1 MIKQFNTQASA
12 TTLRRQG
19 GATLIEL
26 MIALLLGLVV
36 VAAASGLFLTNK
48 RVYASTETLNRIQ
61 ENGRVAFELMS
72 RDVREAGANPCGAN
86 STIVSQLTTGDNGW
100 WLQFGGG
107 LMGYESGTAAP
118 GTARAAGTDAID
130 LHLGGGGDISVITH
144 DNPSANLIVT
154 DATGISNNDILM
166 VCNTE
171 FSMIFIATGVNSAG
185 GAVGIQHNGGNT
197 GTGVDNCGQE
207 FQFERNCSSGAS
219 GSKGYCF
226 IVPPGSSVNPNCDR
240 HRSDPAKVVKIQSYR
255 WYVADN
261 GRGGRSLY
269 RATLVNNTA
278 TNTPSTVETVE
289 ISEGISDLQ
298 LQYRSPAAGGWQD
311 ASAVGD
317 WSVVNAV
324 RVTFTSQGV
333 EGALSGRYLEGTDG
347 NVMSRDT
354 THVVAIRNREGVL

>member
-1 MIKQFNTQASA
+1 MSDYPAFQRCGAA
-12 TTLRRQG
+12 RRQE

-61 ENGRVAFELMS
+61 ENSRVSFEIMS
-72 RDVREAGANPCGAN
+72 RDIREAGGNPCGAN
-86 STIVSQLTTGDNGW
+86 SQIISQLTTGDNAW
-100 WLQFGGG
+100 WDQFGDG
-107 LMGYESGTAAP
+107 MRGYEAGTAAP
-118 GTARAAGTDAID
+118 GTTRAAGTDAID
-130 LHLGGGGDISVITH
+130 LHMGGGGNISVVTH

-171 FSMIFIATGVNSAG
+171 FSMVFIATGVNSAG
-185 GAVGIQHNGGNT
+185 GSVGIQHNGGNT

-207 FQFERNCSSGAS
+207 FQFVRNCSSGAS
-219 GSKGYCF
+219 GTNGYCF
-226 IVPPGSSVNPNCDR
+226 IVPPGSSVNPNCTKYA
-240 HRSDPAKVVKIQSYR
+240 SNPAKVVKIESFR

-278 TNTPSTVETVE
+278 TNIPSVIDTVE
-289 ISEGISDLQ
+289 IAEGINDLQ
-298 LQYRSPAAGGWQD
+298 LEYRSPVTAGAWRS
-311 ASAVGD
+311 ASAIGD

-324 RVTFTSQGV
+324 RVTFTAQGAAGAV
-333 EGALSGRYLEGTDG
+333 EGRYLQGTDG
-347 NVMSRDT
+347 TVLNRDT
-354 THVVAIRNREGVL
+354 VHVVAIRNREGVL

>member
-1 MIKQFNTQASA
+1 MGKHSA
-12 TTLRRQG
+12 FQRPGAARRQG

-61 ENGRVAFELMS
+61 ENGRVSFELMS
-72 RDVREAGANPCGAN
+72 RDIREAGGNPCGAN
-86 STIVSQLTTGDNGW
+86 SQIVSQLTTGDNVW
-100 WLQFGGG
+100 WGEFGNGIR
-107 LMGYESGTAAP
+107 GYEAGTAAP
-118 GTARAAGTDAID
+118 GTTRAAGTDAID
-130 LHLGGGGDISVITH
+130 LHLGGGEGISVITH

-154 DATGISNNDILM
+154 NATGISNNDILM
-166 VCNTE
+166 VCNTQY
-171 FSMIFIATGVNSAG
+171 SMIFMATGVSSAG

-207 FQFERNCSSGAS
+207 FQFERNCSAGAS
-219 GSKGYCF
+219 GNFGYCF
-226 IVPPGSSVNPNCDR
+226 IVPPGTSVNPNCDK
-240 HRSDPAKVVKIQSYR
+240 HSSNPAQVVKVQSYR

-269 RATLVNNTA
+269 RATLVANTGAAVPTA
-278 TNTPSTVETVE
+278 TETVE
-289 ISEGISDLQ
+289 IAEGIRDLQ
-298 LQYRSPAAGGWQD
+298 LQYRSPPGGAWQD

-324 RVTFTSQGV
+324 RVTFVAEGTD
-333 EGALSGRYLEGTDG
+333 GALEGGYLEGTDG
-347 NVMSRDT
+347 NVLNRST